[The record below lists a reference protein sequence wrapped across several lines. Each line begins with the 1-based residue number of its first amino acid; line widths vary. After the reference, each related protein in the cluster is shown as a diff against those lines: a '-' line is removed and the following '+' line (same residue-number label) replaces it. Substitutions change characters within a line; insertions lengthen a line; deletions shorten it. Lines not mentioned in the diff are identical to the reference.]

1 MNVILRAIFIYLF
14 ILLIFRLSGKRSLSQ
29 MTTFDFVLL
38 LIVGEATHQALL
50 GEDYSLIGAAL
61 AVGTLVSMDVLFAY
75 FSKKSSLFDKITNG
89 VPVIILRDGKPVDNR
104 LEEENIEMEDILE
117 AARRTQGLES
127 VEQVKYAVLERDGEI
142 SIIPK

>member
-14 ILLIFRLSGKRSLSQ
+14 ILLVFRLSGKRSLSQ
-29 MTTFDFVLL
+29 LTTFDFVLL

-50 GEDYSLIGAAL
+50 GDDYSLTGAAL
-61 AVGTLVSMDVLFAY
+61 AVGSLVSMDVLFAY
-75 FSKKSSLFDKITNG
+75 FSKKWSLFDKITNG
-89 VPVIILRDGKPVDNR
+89 IPVIIIRDGKPVENR
-104 LEEENIEMEDILE
+104 LEVENIEMEDILE
-117 AARRTQGLES
+117 AARRSQGLES